1 MMDGVCGIRH
11 LQFFVQIESGC
22 AWNLSSNIFFSGV
35 EQLVGTFFGGLISH
49 VTSCPLW
56 VREDD
61 GHVTILCPGMCA
73 NLAWGSNSSNKRR
86 REEKKKGKC

>member
-1 MMDGVCGIRH
+1 MPLDNMMDGVCGIRH

-35 EQLVGTFFGGLISH
+35 EQLVGSFFGGLISH

-61 GHVTILCPGMCA
+61 GHVTIYVQECVKI
-73 NLAWGSNSSNKRR
+73 LARDQTPVIK
-86 REEKKKGKC
+86 EDKY